1 LTTIPLN
8 FNRIDN
14 TIYRLNRYPLQH
26 EGLPFSVG
34 KVSDLSGYVTYMDE
48 IELLNNLKEIY
59 RKMAHAAMRAGREPS
74 EVTLISVTKTVDIDL
89 IRKAVDIGLRE
100 FGENRVQEA
109 QRKVKSDALRLM
121 SERIHWHLIGHLQ
134 KNKVK
139 IAVELFDLIQ
149 SVDSIELAEIISKQA
164 ESVNKT
170 QRILLQVKL
179 ADEESKYGM
188 SIDDLSSLIERISSL
203 NSLKVEGLM
212 TIPPF
217 FEDAEK
223 VRPYFRELRTLRDG
237 LEKSGFEL
245 PELSMGMS
253 GDFEVAIEEGATMV
267 RVGTA
272 IFGERSY

>member
-1 LTTIPLN
+1 
-8 FNRIDN
+8 
-14 TIYRLNRYPLQH
+14 
-26 EGLPFSVG
+26 
-34 KVSDLSGYVTYMDE
+34 MDE
-48 IELLNNLKEIY
+48 IQLLNNLKEIY
-59 RKMAHAAMRAGREPS
+59 RKMAHAAMKVGREPS
-74 EVTLISVTKTVDIDL
+74 EVTLIAVTKTVDVDL
-89 IRKAVDIGLRE
+89 IRRAVDIGLRV

-109 QRKVKSDALRLM
+109 QGKVRSDELSVM
-121 SERIHWHLIGHLQ
+121 NERIRWHLIGHLQ

-139 IAVELFDLIQ
+139 VAVELFDLIQ
-149 SVDSIELAEIISKQA
+149 SVDSFELAEIISKQA

-179 ADEESKYGM
+179 SDEENKYGI
-188 SIDDLSSLIERISSL
+188 SKDNLSSLVERTCSMR
-203 NSLKVEGLM
+203 NLKVEGLM

-217 FEDAEK
+217 FDDAEK

-237 LEKSGFEL
+237 LEKSGFKL